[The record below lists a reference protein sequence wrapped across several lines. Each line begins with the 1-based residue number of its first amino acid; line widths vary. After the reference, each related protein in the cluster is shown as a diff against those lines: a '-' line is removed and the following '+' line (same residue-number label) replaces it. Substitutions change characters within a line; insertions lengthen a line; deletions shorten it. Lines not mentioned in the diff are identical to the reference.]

1 MRIGG
6 TQQHSAD
13 ELNQLLEQRAATV
26 ETHYES
32 SGSASFSTFSED
44 LEMVFGLF
52 ASVIES
58 RCLPAIAN
66 LAQVRGGIARRND
79 DPNGIAG

>member
-1 MRIGG
+1 MRLGG

-26 ETHYES
+26 ETQVEKS
-32 SGSASFSTFSED
+32 SSASFSTLSED

-52 ASVIES
+52 ASVIRE
-58 RCLPAIAN
+58 RCLPN
-66 LAQVRGGIARRND
+66 Q
-79 DPNGIAG
+79 AGFS

>member
-1 MRIGG
+1 MRLGG

-26 ETHYES
+26 GNRVEKS
-32 SGSASFSTFSED
+32 SGSASFSTLSED

-52 ASVIES
+52 ASVI
-58 RCLPAIAN
+58 RAGIC
-66 LAQVRGGIARRND
+66 AQSSWI
-79 DPNGIAG
+79 